1 VILWL
6 SLSDP
11 SLCALRLI
19 HTIVQ
24 RSTIIVAGGSGKR
37 LGGPVPKQFQT
48 VKGRPLLMWT
58 IEAFHKYDQAMSLI
72 VVLPQE
78 HFDIWKALCVGHR
91 FFIPHQV
98 VAGGEQRWHSVK
110 AGLENVEHDGLV
122 AVHDGVRP
130 LVSTDLIWRCFD
142 AAHLHA
148 AAIPVVP
155 VVPSIRETTAEGSR
169 ALDRS
174 RLLAVQTPQCFHT
187 DLLRKAFEQP
197 YDSTFTDE
205 ATLVERLGVKVHL
218 VEGEDNNIKVTTPLD
233 MVYVDR
239 LL

>member
-1 VILWL
+1 M
-6 SLSDP
+6 
-11 SLCALRLI
+11 
-19 HTIVQ
+19 Q
-24 RSTIIVAGGSGKR
+24 RSTIIVAGGSGTR

-58 IEAFHKYDQAMSLI
+58 IEAFHRFDPTMPLI

-78 HFDIWKALCVGHR
+78 HFDIWRALCMGHR
-91 FFIPHQV
+91 FFIAHEV

-110 AGLENVEHDGLV
+110 AGLEKVEGDGLV

-130 LVSTDLIWRCFD
+130 AVSTDLIARCFD
-142 AAHLHA
+142 AADAQA

-155 VVPSIRETTAEGSR
+155 VVPSIRETTPEGSR

-205 ATLVERLGVKVHL
+205 AALVERMGVKVAL
-218 VEGEDNNIKVTTPLD
+218 VEGEENNIKVTTAKDLRVVGLLLD
-233 MVYVDR
+233 NAGQ
-239 LL
+239 

>member
-1 VILWL
+1 M
-6 SLSDP
+6 D
-11 SLCALRLI
+11 
-19 HTIVQ
+19 
-24 RSTIIVAGGSGKR
+24 RSTILVAGGSGRR

-58 IEAFHKYDQAMSLI
+58 IEAFHRFDAEMPLI

-78 HFDIWKALCVGHR
+78 HFDIWKALCLGHG
-91 FFIPHQV
+91 FLVPHEV

-110 AGLENVEHDGLV
+110 AGLAKVQGDGLV

-130 LVSTDLIWRCFD
+130 LVSPALIARCFE
-142 AAHLHA
+142 AAHQQA
-148 AAIPVVP
+148 AAVPVVP
-155 VVPSIRETTAEGSR
+155 VVPSIRETTADGSR

-197 YDSTFTDE
+197 YDPTFTDE
-205 ATLVERLGVKVHL
+205 ATLVERLGVRVAL
-218 VEGEDNNIKVTTPLD
+218 VEGEDNNIKVTTPMD
-233 MVYVDR
+233 MRMVELV
-239 LL
+239 LG

>member
-1 VILWL
+1 MN
-6 SLSDP
+6 
-11 SLCALRLI
+11 ARK
-19 HTIVQ
+19 
-24 RSTIIVAGGSGKR
+24 STIIVAGGSGKR

-58 IEAFHKYDQAMSLI
+58 IEAFHRFDPGMDLI

-78 HFDIWKALCVGHR
+78 HFDIWKALCMGHR
-91 FFIPHQV
+91 FFVKHDV

-110 AGLENVEHDGLV
+110 AGLEKVEGDGLV

-130 LVSTDLIWRCFD
+130 LVSSDLIAHCFY
-142 AAHLHA
+142 AADKSA

-155 VVPSIRETTAEGSR
+155 VVPSIRETTADGSR

-174 RLLAVQTPQCFHT
+174 KLLAVQTPQCFHA

-205 ATLVERLGVKVHL
+205 ATLVERLGVKMTL
-218 VEGEDNNIKVTTPLD
+218 VEGEENNIKVTNAMDMRVVEALLPLA
-233 MVYVDR
+233 
-239 LL
+239 

>member
-1 VILWL
+1 MN
-6 SLSDP
+6 
-11 SLCALRLI
+11 
-19 HTIVQ
+19 

-58 IEAFHKYDQAMSLI
+58 IEAFHRYAPAMRLI
-72 VVLPQE
+72 VVLPRE
-78 HFDIWKALCVGHR
+78 HFDIWKALCMGHR
-91 FFIPHQV
+91 FFIQHEV

-110 AGLENVEHDGLV
+110 AGLEKVEGDGLV

-130 LVSTDLIWRCFD
+130 LVSVELIARCFD
-142 AAHLHA
+142 AADTSA

-174 RLLAVQTPQCFHT
+174 KLLAVQTPQCFHA
-187 DLLRKAFEQP
+187 DLLRKAFGQP
-197 YDSTFTDE
+197 YDPAFTDE
-205 ATLVERLGVKVHL
+205 ATLVERLGVRVAL
-218 VEGEDNNIKVTTPLD
+218 VEGEENNIKVTTAMD
-233 MVYVDR
+233 MR
-239 LL
+239 LVELVLG

>member
-1 VILWL
+1 M
-6 SLSDP
+6 
-11 SLCALRLI
+11 
-19 HTIVQ
+19 Q

-58 IEAFHKYDQAMSLI
+58 IDAFHHFDPDMALI
-72 VVLPQE
+72 VVLSLE
-78 HFDIWKALCVGHR
+78 HFDIWKALCMGHR
-91 FFIPHQV
+91 FFIPHEV

-110 AGLENVEHDGLV
+110 AGLDRVRGDGLV

-130 LVSTDLIWRCFD
+130 LVSAGLIARCFD
-142 AAHLHA
+142 AAEATA

-155 VVPSIRETTAEGSR
+155 VVPSIRETTPEGSR

-174 RLLAVQTPQCFHT
+174 RLLAVQTPQCFHA

-197 YDSTFTDE
+197 YDPAFTDE
-205 ATLVERLGVKVHL
+205 AALVERMGVKVAL
-218 VEGEDNNIKVTTPLD
+218 VEGEENNIKVTTAMD
-233 MVYVDR
+233 MR
-239 LL
+239 LVELVLG

>member
-1 VILWL
+1 M
-6 SLSDP
+6 
-11 SLCALRLI
+11 
-19 HTIVQ
+19 Q

-48 VKGRPLLMWT
+48 IKGRPLLMWT
-58 IEAFHKYDQAMSLI
+58 IEAFHRAEPEMGLI
-72 VVLPQE
+72 VVLPQL
-78 HFDIWKALCVGHR
+78 HFDIWKALCMGHR
-91 FFIPHQV
+91 FFIKHQV

-110 AGLENVEHDGLV
+110 AGLEKVEGDGLV

-130 LVSTDLIWRCFD
+130 VVSTDLIERCF
-142 AAHLHA
+142 AAADKHA

-155 VVPSIRETTAEGSR
+155 VVPSIRETTADGSR

-197 YDSTFTDE
+197 YDTAFTDE

-218 VEGEDNNIKVTTPLD
+218 VEGEENNIKVTNTTD
-233 MVYVDR
+233 MLIAGHLLPDR
-239 LL
+239 AQ

>member
-1 VILWL
+1 M
-6 SLSDP
+6 
-11 SLCALRLI
+11 
-19 HTIVQ
+19 Q

-58 IEAFHKYDQAMSLI
+58 IAAFHRYDPDMALI
-72 VVLPQE
+72 VVLPKE
-78 HFDIWKALCVGHR
+78 HFDIWRALCMGHR
-91 FFIPHQV
+91 FFIKHEV

-110 AGLENVEHDGLV
+110 AGLEKVEGDGLV

-130 LVSTDLIWRCFD
+130 LVSTDLIARCFD
-142 AAHLHA
+142 AAAAQA

-205 ATLVERLGVKVHL
+205 ATLVERLGVKVAL
-218 VEGEDNNIKVTTPLD
+218 VEGEENNIKVTTAVD
-233 MVYVDR
+233 MRVVEV
-239 LL
+239 LIAQEG